1 MTKDMGILDVA
12 LVLAKR
18 RKLILIITI
27 LAAIIAIVY
36 AMLAPFYWKSSA
48 TIIPVSEDE
57 SMAGFNTNLLS
68 MVGGGLIQTQKG
80 EQAVDFITVMKS
92 RTFRERVI
100 KEFDLIEY
108 FEISKPHDHA
118 LELALEKL
126 QTSMMRIIFDPESYI
141 ISISAETKD
150 KQMSVAVVNYYL
162 EQLEKYNQKNRLTQ
176 GKLKREFLE
185 SQVNMHLSDMDSLAV
200 AMRDFQ
206 VENKSV
212 ALDQQTEAMVTMY
225 AEMVSQFMQS
235 EVELELAKA
244 QYSESS
250 PLVSELQARYDI
262 LAQKVKDLED
272 SNTKLTPD
280 YLIQIDKLPDL
291 SMQLALLMMN
301 IEIKK
306 TVLEYLYPQYELAK
320 LEEHKDLPS
329 FEIIDQPR
337 EAGMRSKPRRA
348 ILVVVITMAAFIF
361 SVVIA
366 LVVEALSQDSDKV
379 KQIWNTLRGKQG

>member
-18 RKLILIITI
+18 RKLILTITI

>member
-348 ILVVVITMAAFIF
+348 ILVVVITMATFIF